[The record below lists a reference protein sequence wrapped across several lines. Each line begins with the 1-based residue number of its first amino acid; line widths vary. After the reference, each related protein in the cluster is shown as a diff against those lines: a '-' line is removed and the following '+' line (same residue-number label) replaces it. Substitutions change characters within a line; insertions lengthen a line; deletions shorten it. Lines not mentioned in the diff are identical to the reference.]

1 MTLIFHQVYMKIFQ
15 GDTLPEPKSLMHA
28 TAEANNLVALTA
40 AKNLY
45 HQRMDGVSYELY
57 VILTQGC
64 VSFETFKSSW
74 PDIVVDFTSSVVIL
88 G

>member
-1 MTLIFHQVYMKIFQ
+1 MTRNFVVFALMPFIFHQVYMKIFQ

-45 HQRMDGVSYELY
+45 HQRMDGVSYKLY

-64 VSFETFKSSW
+64 VCL
-74 PDIVVDFTSSVVIL
+74 I
-88 G
+88 